1 MFQRIQGIVIVSA
14 LAGAMGGFAASFF
27 MGTPGIAQQSDQTT
41 FRVVRAQEFQ
51 LLDVKGRMRG
61 KLGFSADA
69 QPYLQLRDE
78 NDAGG
83 VWVGVARETGVT
95 VHDTDGKTRLVLSV
109 DEGGNPS
116 LVVRNR
122 EHQMRAFQP

>member
-14 LAGAMGGFAASFF
+14 LAGAMGGVAASML
-27 MGTPGIAQQSDQTT
+27 MGTHGIAQQSDQTT
-41 FRVVRAQEFQ
+41 FQIVRAHEFE
-51 LLDVKGRMRG
+51 LIDVKGRTRG

-78 NDAGG
+78 NDVGG
-83 VWVGVARETGVT
+83 VWVGVSRDTGMAVN
-95 VHDTDGKTRLVLSV
+95 DIDGKTRLVLSV
-109 DEGGNPS
+109 DATGNPS

-122 EHQMRAFQP
+122 DHQTRSFQP